1 LLQHAQLAETPYV
14 AHNATVSNLRL
25 ARLLVRALRALMVS
39 VTCVLGFWL
48 LVCAMIAVQGSRDEA
63 RQVDAVVALDA
74 ARGPS
79 DAAARAQLD
88 RALTLHRRGLAPQI
102 ILTGAGSTD
111 TAQRYL
117 TQRGAPQEI
126 IISAPSAEKLPDRVR
141 GAVIS
146 ARTSGAANLLLIG
159 TPDEL
164 LRALKI
170 ARDEGASAF
179 GAPARIPQPLTDE
192 ASSIIREG
200 WAYLG
205 YLFLGQ

>member
-1 LLQHAQLAETPYV
+1 LLQYAQLAETPHV
-14 AHNATVSNLRL
+14 AHNAPVSNLSL
-25 ARLLVRALRALMVS
+25 ARLLVRALRALMLS

-48 LVCAMIAVQGSRDEA
+48 LVCAMVAVQGNRDEA
-63 RQVDAVVALDA
+63 RQVDAVVALDVS
-74 ARGPS
+74 RGPS
-79 DAAARAQLD
+79 DATARAQLD

-117 TQRGAPQEI
+117 TQRGAAQEI
-126 IISAPSAEKLPDRVR
+126 IISAPSAEELPDRVR
-141 GAVIS
+141 NVVIS
-146 ARTSGAANLLLIG
+146 ARTSGAASLLLIG

-179 GAPARIPQPLTDE
+179 GSPARTPQPLIDE

-205 YLFLGQ
+205 YLFLGK